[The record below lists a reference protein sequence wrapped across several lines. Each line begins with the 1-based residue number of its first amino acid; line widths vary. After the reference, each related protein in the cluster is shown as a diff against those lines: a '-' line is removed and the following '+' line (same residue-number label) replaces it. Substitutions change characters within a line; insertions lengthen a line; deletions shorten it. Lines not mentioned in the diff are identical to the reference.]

1 MTTPDLEALA
11 RNDRYLREF
20 VEALR
25 MCPYAQACR
34 ESGKLQRRVLHSR
47 EEALPAIRQ
56 IETLPPESVEVALL
70 IFPLEP
76 ASGDASARAFSAF
89 AADLRDRIFASPG
102 A

>member
-56 IETLPPESVEVALL
+56 IEDGMRERGFEPIDIAQ
-70 IFPLEP
+70 LEEEKQP
-76 ASGDASARAFSAF
+76 A
-89 AADLRDRIFASPG
+89 
-102 A
+102 